1 MKKIAM
7 LFAAVLLLASD
18 LMAQPY
24 IQTRALKDS
33 YFPYVWINPEDTAI
47 ISFSYS
53 ALYGTDADNAV
64 VLRAKYFYTEE
75 EIPVYGIAAG
85 LCSIDDFEWD
95 HYPTNL
101 IFDTS
106 WGNAFEYFTLFK
118 PAVDTVMLTP
128 ISDSLVFHLHDT
140 PIAYYMDFGPGLNP
154 NYPTLVIPVYEQYF
168 DSVYYVTDSFYVGW
182 TRRSAKT
189 QYLDTATNTRYRYS
203 SWPVKLMNFAQDP
216 DIMTGDRLFTLFDFS
231 GVPATDDNGWPIDF
245 GPGYDYWPHGND
257 WGPIFFIFPIIAPPD
272 TTGTG
277 DDSLA
282 VQQVQLV
289 DRLVAVQP
297 NPATERVKV
306 LASCGM
312 ERVTAY
318 DATGRKVHEQSASGF
333 STTLEVTGWPA
344 GTYILHIQT
353 PMGVSTKRLVVAR

>member
-7 LFAAVLLLASD
+7 FFTAALLLATD

-33 YFPYVWINPEDTAI
+33 YFPYVWINPEDETI
-47 ISFSYS
+47 IAFEYS
-53 ALYGTDADNAV
+53 ALYGTDALNAV

-85 LCSIDDFEWD
+85 LCSITDFEWD
-95 HYPTNL
+95 HYPTNTI

-106 WGNAFEYFTLFK
+106 WDNAFEYFTLFK
-118 PAVDTVMLTP
+118 PAVDTVMMTP
-128 ISDSLVFHLHDT
+128 ISDSLVFHLRD
-140 PIAYYMDFGPGLNP
+140 IAYYMDFGPGLNP

-182 TRRSAKT
+182 TRRSAKA
-189 QYLDTATNTRYRYS
+189 QYLDTATNTRYLYS
-203 SWPVKLMNFAQDP
+203 SWPVKLLNFAQNP
-216 DIMTGDRLFTLFDFS
+216 DLMTGDRLFTLFDFS
-231 GVPATDDNGWPIDF
+231 GAPAEWRDLPIDY
-245 GPGYDYWPHGND
+245 GPGYDYSPHGND
-257 WGPIFFIFPIIAPPD
+257 WGPIYFVFPIIAPPD

-289 DRLVAVQP
+289 D
-297 NPATERVKV
+297 
-306 LASCGM
+306 
-312 ERVTAY
+312 
-318 DATGRKVHEQSASGF
+318 
-333 STTLEVTGWPA
+333 
-344 GTYILHIQT
+344 
-353 PMGVSTKRLVVAR
+353 

>member
-85 LCSIDDFEWD
+85 LCSITDFEWD

-118 PAVDTVMLTP
+118 PAVDTVMMTP
-128 ISDSLVFHLHDT
+128 ISDSLVFHLRDT
-140 PIAYYMDFGPGLNP
+140 PISYYMDFGIGTNT
-154 NYPTLVIPVYEQYF
+154 NYPDMIIPVYEQYF

-189 QYLDTATNTRYRYS
+189 AYLDTSTNVVYRYT
-203 SWPVKLMNFAQDP
+203 SWPVQPFAFTP
-216 DIMTGDRLFTLFDFS
+216 IPYSGPGDRLFILFDFS
-231 GVPATDDNGWPIDF
+231 DYPTEWQGQPIDY
-245 GPGYDYWPHGND
+245 GPGYAYLPQNAID
-257 WGPIFFIFPIIAPPD
+257 WLPIFFIFPIIAPPD